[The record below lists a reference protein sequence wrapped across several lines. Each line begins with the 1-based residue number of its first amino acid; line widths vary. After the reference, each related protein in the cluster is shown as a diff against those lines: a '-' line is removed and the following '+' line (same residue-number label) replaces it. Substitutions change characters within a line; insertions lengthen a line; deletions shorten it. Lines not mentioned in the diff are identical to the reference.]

1 VFQDFVF
8 QYFVFQYLV
17 FQYFVF
23 QYFGSNDGS
32 NGSKVGWRR
41 YIGGSGV
48 RWSVT
53 GRSGSLGGWRRRR
66 LGADLRAGLFCGL
79 LARALNAGTLTMV
92 LRASTSRR
100 DTSSAR
106 MEAAGR
112 SLIGKSA
119 VGANV
124 SAVVRVELEN

>member
-1 VFQDFVF
+1 VFQYFVF

-41 YIGGSGV
+41 YIGGSGS
-48 RWSVT
+48 RVT

-79 LARALNAGTLTMV
+79 ATDLNAGTLAMV

-112 SLIGKSA
+112 SLIGKSS

-124 SAVVRVELEN
+124 SSWCVLSLEN